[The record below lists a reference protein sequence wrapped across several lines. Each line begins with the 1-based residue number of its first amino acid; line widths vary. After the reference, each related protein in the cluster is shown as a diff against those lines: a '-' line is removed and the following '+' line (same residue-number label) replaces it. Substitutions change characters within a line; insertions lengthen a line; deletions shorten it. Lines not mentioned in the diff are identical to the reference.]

1 MSTVIHSSKLVLSGC
16 GFADGQCS
24 VYLKSSLSP
33 GQWRRRASSQ
43 VYAIKAADRNKAE
56 QTHRCQSMVSP
67 SQLNSSCFGC
77 YATSITQG
85 SWTDSKT
92 INTPLLNSESGSV
105 VDNWPRSQQ
114 NVCNLNQQAWEPVFG
129 RSPCSLISSFFSHIT
144 ARHCFPLF
152 CCSLS
157 PHLHSRRWYVLGGTF
172 LHLWKLTLCA
182 DSKPSKNPKEPE

>member
-129 RSPCSLISSFFSHIT
+129 RSPCSLISSFFFTHHGT
-144 ARHCFPLF
+144 PLLPPLLLLPL
-152 CCSLS
+152 SSLALS
-157 PHLHSRRWYVLGGTF
+157 PVVRARWHLPASVKTHFVCWFKTF
-172 LHLWKLTLCA
+172 
-182 DSKPSKNPKEPE
+182 